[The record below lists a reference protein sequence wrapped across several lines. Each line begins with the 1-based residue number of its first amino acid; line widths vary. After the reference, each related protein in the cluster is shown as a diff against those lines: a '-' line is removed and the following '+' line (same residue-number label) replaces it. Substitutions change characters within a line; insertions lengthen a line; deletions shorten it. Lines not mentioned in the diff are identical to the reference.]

1 MDFLY
6 LRFLIKVI
14 RGNSLMFSVIIA
26 LGFIGFSVFGEL
38 RSVFRGVGIAWP
50 IAWIISV
57 LLVGYLAK
65 NEHKIQLRPK
75 FKLYLSLSVIGFG
88 ILSSFILGAYENS
101 LTKEIPGY
109 DLDTSP
115 GTIEERRAGPR
126 GK

>member
-14 RGNSLMFSVIIA
+14 RGNSLMFSIVIA
-26 LGFIGFSVFGEL
+26 LGFIGFSVFAEL
-38 RSVFRGVGIAWP
+38 RSTFRGIGLAWP

-57 LLVGYLAK
+57 LFVGYLAK
-65 NEHKIQLRPK
+65 NENKIQLRPK

-88 ILSSFILGAYENS
+88 IFSSFILGAYERS
-101 LTKEIPGY
+101 LTKDIPSY

-115 GTIEERRAGPR
+115 TSIQDRRTGPR

>member
-1 MDFLY
+1 MDFFY

-26 LGFIGFSVFGEL
+26 VGFIGFSVFGEL
-38 RSVFRGVGIAWP
+38 RSVFRGIGLAWP

-57 LLVGYLAK
+57 LFVGYLAK
-65 NEHKIQLRPK
+65 NEHKVQLRPK

-88 ILSSFILGAYENS
+88 ICSSFILGAYERS
-101 LTKEIPGY
+101 LTKDIPRY

-115 GTIEERRAGPR
+115 SSIQDRRTGPR